1 MRAHEC
7 GKEILNKIQIGGEIL
22 RTRVLQ
28 KGGRYFQSYLL
39 ESYKEGMVRYFQS
52 WLSTKVVSLALKAQ
66 NLVWSH
72 GVDSP
77 ILHMQYS
84 RRRILF
90 RYY

>member
-1 MRAHEC
+1 MRARAC

-22 RTRVLQ
+22 RTGVLQ

-39 ESYKEGMVRYFQS
+39 ESYKERMVRYFQS
-52 WLSTKVVSLALKAQ
+52 WLSTKVGSLALKAQ

-72 GVDSP
+72 GVTLLFYTCS
-77 ILHMQYS
+77 ILVGEYS
-84 RRRILF
+84 F